1 MQRKTGSQIDFPP
14 EEAFSRFENALRR
27 VMKVSKKEL
36 DKRLDKAKS
45 AHPRSAKLASGHAV
59 SDKG

>member
-1 MQRKTGSQIDFPP
+1 MKTEPKIDFPP
-14 EEAFSRFENALRR
+14 EEAFSRFEDALRR

-36 DKRLDKAKS
+36 DKRLDKRKS
-45 AHPRSAKLASGHAV
+45 TKPRGSKASGHVV